1 MAPTSS
7 TPSVRLSR
15 RMTKLLSGTRA
26 QLPGAYR
33 PEPSGVSGGRKSS
46 YTDREQLS
54 THRNLFALFGDY

>member
-1 MAPTSS
+1 M
-7 TPSVRLSR
+7 
-15 RMTKLLSGTRA
+15 KLLSGTGV
-26 QLPGAYR
+26 QLLGACQ